1 MHPSIQKLLSYA
13 TSESSIADEYKLYLS
28 LDNRKLLAIDGNGKF
43 AGCIGI
49 KILKVDECEIKHIA
63 VDPTERDKGLG
74 TYMINFVCEKYNF
87 KKITAETDF
96 EAVNFYRN
104 YGFTVSSLGEK
115 YPGIERFKCEYY
127 SGNR

>member
-13 TSESSIADEYKLYLS
+13 TSESFITDEYQMYLS
-28 LDNRKLLAIDGNGKF
+28 LDNRKLLVIDDNGKF
-43 AGCIGI
+43 TGCIGI
-49 KILKVDECEIKHIA
+49 EILKVDECEIKHIA
-63 VDPTERDKGLG
+63 VDPTERDKGFG

-127 SGNR
+127 YRNR